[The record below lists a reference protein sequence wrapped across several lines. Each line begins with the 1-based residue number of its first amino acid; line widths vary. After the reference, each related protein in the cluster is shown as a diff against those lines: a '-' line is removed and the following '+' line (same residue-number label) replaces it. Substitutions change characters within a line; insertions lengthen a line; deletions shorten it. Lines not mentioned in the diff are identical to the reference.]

1 MSEGLGRS
9 DAIRDRPYDRDQL
22 DLMIM
27 TAVRKANR
35 DALRRPDQCTA
46 RLQESAD
53 RLGIGDRGAK
63 VDTAIRFRLR
73 DVKVVIQGSTD
84 DLAGVRNRAQQLYVG
99 KRIHRSGRQALED
112 GIPHLKSEEH
122 TSEL

>member
-1 MSEGLGRS
+1 
-9 DAIRDRPYDRDQL
+9 
-22 DLMIM
+22 MIM

-99 KRIHRSGRQALED
+99 KRINRSGSQR
-112 GIPHLKSEEH
+112 SEEN
-122 TSEL
+122 TSELQSLMRISYAVLCLKKKTKE

>member
-35 DALRRPDQCTA
+35 DALRRPDQCNA
-46 RLQESAD
+46 RLQESAE

-73 DVKVVIQGSTD
+73 DVKETGRAHVRTTVTNGH
-84 DLAGVRNRAQQLYVG
+84 LGVRHL
-99 KRIHRSGRQALED
+99 LE
-112 GIPHLKSEEH
+112 I
-122 TSEL
+122 